1 MPSPAAPS
9 HTTPAAVARR
19 CGKADFAAVY
29 NAAAPSKEALNGA
42 LSTLRE
48 CHTAGVISDAEFS
61 ETQAALVAKLMATT

>member
-1 MPSPAAPS
+1 V
-9 HTTPAAVARR
+9 HTTPASPARR

-29 NAAAPSKEALNGA
+29 NAAAPSKEALNAA

-61 ETQAALVAKLMATT
+61 QTQGALVAKLMAKT